1 MCLLGSVL
9 WTGSAVTISVYG
21 YWVEVS
27 VVPNK
32 DSNLALK
39 LNFKYYSK
47 STKQTQPIPK
57 SISIAM

>member
-9 WTGSAVTISVYG
+9 CRDSAVTISVYG
-21 YWVEVS
+21 YVVEVS

-32 DSNLALK
+32 NSNLALK

-47 STKQTQPIPK
+47 NTKQTQPILK